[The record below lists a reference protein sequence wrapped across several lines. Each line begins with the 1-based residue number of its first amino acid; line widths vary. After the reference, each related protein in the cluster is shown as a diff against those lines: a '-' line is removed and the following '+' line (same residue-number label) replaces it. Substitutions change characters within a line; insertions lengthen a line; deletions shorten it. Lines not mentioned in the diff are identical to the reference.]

1 VGGSK
6 PSIRWAAPI
15 PRSGGRLPALGQ
27 ERTHTLPMAAAAF
40 SITSCE
46 SRPMRTRT
54 VRAFAS
60 RSRRAASAAG
70 CCLVRGARRSP
81 APTACSYVHPA
92 SVSTDMCSSVWVD
105 SEKRS
110 GPGVPSPPGANA
122 VLLQPGERVL
132 DVGCGYG
139 TSTLEAAK
147 RVAPSG
153 RVVGVDIS
161 AAMLEP
167 ARQRVAAGGVD
178 NVELLQADA
187 QVHPFEPASFDVVI
201 SRFGIM
207 FFDDPQAGFG
217 NLARALRPGGRLVF
231 VCPQDP
237 LKSEWVRIAFGAAVA
252 ALGRAPDLGPP
263 GAPGPFALA
272 DGDRLARLLT
282 AAGLRDVALE
292 AVTRPVRIGRDIDH
306 TVGFVMSLPRAN
318 SSSQMRPKTWLAQP
332 SRRSAAPSRR
342 TRDPTAS

>member
-1 VGGSK
+1 MTH
-6 PSIRWAAPI
+6 A
-15 PRSGGRLPALGQ
+15 SGDLLPASDDANVAQRAYWTTEGPRQYQEYSDTNEALLAPFGQ
-27 ERTHTLPMAAAAF
+27 AMLDAA
-40 SITSCE
+40 
-46 SRPMRTRT
+46 R
-54 VRAFAS
+54 
-60 RSRRAASAAG
+60 
-70 CCLVRGARRSP
+70 
-81 APTACSYVHPA
+81 
-92 SVSTDMCSSVWVD
+92 
-105 SEKRS
+105 
-110 GPGVPSPPGANA
+110 
-122 VLLQPGERVL
+122 LQPGERVL
-132 DVGCGYG
+132 DVGCGHG

-207 FFDDPQAGFG
+207 FFDDPQAAFG
-217 NLARALRPGGRLVF
+217 NLARALQPGGRLVF

-237 LKSEWVRIAFGAAVA
+237 LKSEWVRTAFGAAVA
-252 ALGRAPDLGPP
+252 ALGRAPDLGPA

-282 AAGLRDVALE
+282 TAGFRDVALE

-306 TVGFVMSLPRAN
+306 TIGFVMSLPQSQQLFTSAPQDVVGAAVAALRGAFAPYAGSNGVVMN
-318 SSSQMRPKTWLAQP
+318 STAWLA
-332 SRRSAAPSRR
+332 SARH
-342 TRDPTAS
+342 